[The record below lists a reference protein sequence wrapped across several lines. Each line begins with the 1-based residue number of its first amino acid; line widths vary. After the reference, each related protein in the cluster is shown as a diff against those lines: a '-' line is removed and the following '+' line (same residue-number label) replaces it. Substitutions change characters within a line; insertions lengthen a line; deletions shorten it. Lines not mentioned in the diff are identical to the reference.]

1 MKQPGLSL
9 LYLTATNQTYSS
21 IQIVQILAGNGR
33 AEWFLQDTSLS
44 I

>member
-1 MKQPGLSL
+1 MKQPGLLL
-9 LYLTATNQTYSS
+9 LYFTATNQTYF

-33 AEWFLQDTSLS
+33 AELFLQDTSLS